1 MQEKAKVVKVEGS
14 IVSVVPVDIEA
25 CIGCANAE
33 CRKNGSLFAAVNR
46 AGFELAPGMEVRVAV
61 PARKQLAQALL
72 AVGVPTL
79 AAWLCWKALDAF
91 APGLGEA
98 ARAGISFAALLAGA
112 VLVYALSRAAPK
124 DLPEIVGIL

>member
-14 IVSVVPVDIEA
+14 VVSVVPVDIEA
-25 CIGCANAE
+25 CVGCANAE

-46 AGFELAPGMEVRVAV
+46 EGFELAPGMEVRIAS

-79 AAWLCWKALDAF
+79 AAGLGGKALDARL
-91 APGLGEA
+91 PGAGEA
-98 ARAGISFAALLAGA
+98 ARAGLSLAAFLAGA

-124 DLPEIVGIL
+124 DLPEIVEIL